1 MKSIT
6 LTVMLVVVVVV
17 LSACGRS
24 AETSSTNSSNST
36 SANSSNSSSSS
47 SSSSP
52 ELTKKDSEPKDT
64 TPLTMTVSD
73 IVGNYDESKD
83 GRMVTVTG
91 GLLEEMKRDSLLIRN
106 GASSAFYCYGD
117 FSQYM
122 DGAPKIDSL
131 RQQQKSPVATVK
143 GIYKKGNGY
152 GADLGPCVL
161 MDLGK

>member
-1 MKSIT
+1 MKSII
-6 LTVMLVVVVVV
+6 LTVMLAVA
-17 LSACGRS
+17 LSACGKS
-24 AETSSTNSSNST
+24 AETASTNSSNST

-47 SSSSP
+47 SSSP
-52 ELTKKDSEPKDT
+52 ESTNKNSEPKDM
-64 TPLTMTVSD
+64 TPLTMPVSD

-91 GLLEEMKRDSLLIRN
+91 GLLEEMKRDSLLIRDGVN
-106 GASSAFYCYGD
+106 SAFHCYGD

-122 DGAPKIDSL
+122 DGAAKIDSL

-143 GIYKKGNGY
+143 GIYKKGTGY
-152 GADLGPCVL
+152 GAELGPCVL